1 MDDET
6 GCGRREADGCAHV
19 PCRDNKLGAEGGKAV
34 ADALTGLTS
43 LEKLILRY
51 VQ

>member
-19 PCRDNKLGAEGGKAV
+19 PCRENELGPEGGKAV
-34 ADALTGLTS
+34 AHALTGLTS
-43 LEKLILRY
+43 LEKLYLEY